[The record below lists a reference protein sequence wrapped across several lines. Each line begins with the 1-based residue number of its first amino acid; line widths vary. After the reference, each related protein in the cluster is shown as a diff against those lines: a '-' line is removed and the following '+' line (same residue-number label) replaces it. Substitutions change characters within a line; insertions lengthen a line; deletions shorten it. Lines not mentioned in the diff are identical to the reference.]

1 MRLSYIR
8 IMRIVK
14 SKRRGLILVTAMKL
28 AQPVDMSL
36 RLPARLHM
44 LQVGGQ
50 APAVHSNADL
60 LAFRDVDVCTGEAD
74 KSAGLRFA

>member
-1 MRLSYIR
+1 
-8 IMRIVK
+8 MRIVK
-14 SKRRGLILVTAMKL
+14 PKRREDILVTAMKL

-36 RLPARLHM
+36 RLPARLHV
-44 LQVGGQ
+44 LRVAGQ

-74 KSAGLRFA
+74 ESTGLRLA